1 MSLDRVYI
9 DNMND
14 IILNVTHP
22 SIHLQF
28 HREDSEQVSAICDW
42 PYKVFTVEAADLTN
56 GRERPLFGR
65 IFNDASDV
73 GFYIKSE
80 RTGNRELFYLSD
92 EKYSRDGDVD
102 RWTFKPVNP
111 DISMEIIVFND

>member
-1 MSLDRVYI
+1 MTLNKVYI
-9 DNMND
+9 DNMNN

-28 HREDSEQVSAICDW
+28 SREDSEQVSAICDR
-42 PYKVFTVEAADLTN
+42 PYQVFTVEASDLTN
-56 GRERPLFGR
+56 GRERPLFER
-65 IFNDASDV
+65 MFNDASDV

-80 RTGNRELFYLSD
+80 RTGKSEAFYLSD

-102 RWTFKPVNP
+102 RWTFKPVNQA
-111 DISMEIIVFND
+111 IHMEIIVYND

>member
-42 PYKVFTVEAADLTN
+42 PYKVTWIA
-56 GRERPLFGR
+56 GRSSLSIR
-65 IFNDASDV
+65 ISAW
-73 GFYIKSE
+73 K
-80 RTGNRELFYLSD
+80 LSSSTTSIF
-92 EKYSRDGDVD
+92 ETILPHLAVYTSLK
-102 RWTFKPVNP
+102 RW
-111 DISMEIIVFND
+111 